1 VLGYIWQIL
10 FLCRGIF
17 VLLEL
22 WWKASVKFE
31 VGFWSVI
38 WSFSLCYAAVI
49 FNMGC
54 LSFIRIYQN
63 SDYFD
68 LGLYGSKGLFY
79 LLCFVTRGWHLIRA
93 VLAEILFVFRRYMK
107 ARTTLFFCYLVSCP
121 FAGPLD
127 SAGGVCVFVFGF
139 LD

>member
-22 WWKASVKFE
+22 WWKASVKFGL
-31 VGFWSVI
+31 GFGFVI
-38 WSFSLCYAAVI
+38 WSFSLCFAAVF

-63 SDYFD
+63 PDCFD
-68 LGLYGSKGLFY
+68 LDLYGSKGLFY
-79 LLCFVTRGWHLIRA
+79 LLCFVTRGWHLIQA
-93 VLAEILFVFRRYMK
+93 VLAEVSFAFRRYESSHN
-107 ARTTLFFCYLVSCP
+107 TLFL
-121 FAGPLD
+121 L
-127 SAGGVCVFVFGF
+127 FGF
-139 LD
+139 VPVCGFTG